1 MVRLLNQQQLL
12 AAVFLVTITI
22 AAAQTF
28 QYSRGWTNGRKRSD
42 PTIGQ
47 RKGVDNMIQTL
58 PVSRLLAEGAPHQHG
73 GSARTVQ
80 KTIEDRLRNLEV
92 ELNTLL
98 TASNSA
104 LPPPGNENEYYP
116 EK

>member
-1 MVRLLNQQQLL
+1 MVCLLKQQQLV

-22 AAAQTF
+22 TAAQTF

-42 PTIGQ
+42 PALTQ
-47 RKGVDNMIQTL
+47 RKAVDNIMQTL
-58 PVSRLLAEGAPHQHG
+58 PVPRLLAEGPAHQRVG
-73 GSARTVQ
+73 PVRTNQ
-80 KTIEDRLRNLEV
+80 KTIEESLRNLEV

-98 TASNSA
+98 AAGNGA
-104 LPPPGNENEYYP
+104 PPLPNDNEYYP

>member
-1 MVRLLNQQQLL
+1 MVRLLKQQQLL
-12 AAVFLVTITI
+12 AAVFLVTVTI

-42 PTIGQ
+42 PLTGQ
-47 RKGVDNMIQTL
+47 RKAVDNMIQTL
-58 PVSRLLAEGAPHQHG
+58 PVARLMADGGPHQHG
-73 GSARTVQ
+73 GSAHTVQ

-98 TASNSA
+98 AAGSSA
-104 LPPPGNENEYYP
+104 LSPPGNENEYYP